1 MWFTPYILGC
11 GVMPRKTL
19 DEKLD
24 RELRLEI
31 EGSVQGVI
39 LVADDLKT
47 LSLKDLDNLKLINQ
61 MGRELARYAGR
72 LIKYSETLFGRRLGQ
87 E

>member
-1 MWFTPYILGC
+1 LSAAYIHRDD
-11 GVMPRKTL
+11 VMPRKTL

-24 RELRLEI
+24 RELQLVI
-31 EGSVQGVI
+31 EGSVRGVI
-39 LVADDLKT
+39 LVVDDLKT
-47 LSLKDLDNLKLINQ
+47 LSLKDLDNLKLINT

-72 LIKYSETLFGRRLGQ
+72 LIKYSEALYGKRLGQ

>member
-1 MWFTPYILGC
+1 
-11 GVMPRKTL
+11 MPRKTL

-24 RELRLEI
+24 RELQLTI
-31 EGSVQGVI
+31 EGAVQGVI
-39 LVADDLKT
+39 LVVDDLKT
-47 LSLKDLDNLKLINQ
+47 LSLKDLDNLKLINT

-72 LIKYSETLFGRRLGQ
+72 LIKYSEALYCKRLGQ